1 MDNWTEPTDKSVD
14 KPQIL
19 VADHIA
25 ASGVALLQQ
34 HGEVEVTVAPGLSPD
49 ALLDAIPR
57 YHGLIVRSATKV
69 TADLIAAATS
79 MKIIG
84 RAGIGVDNIDVDAAT
99 RHGIIVMNTPE
110 GNMNTAAEHT
120 ISMLL
125 ALSRFIPQASA
136 EVKAGR
142 WERQKFLGVEVVNK
156 VLGVI
161 GLGRIGSL
169 VVRKAQGLGMQ
180 TVAYDPY
187 IASDAAQNLGVEIL
201 DLPEVLRR
209 SDYLTVHTPSTS
221 ETRALIGAEEL
232 KLMRRGAFVI
242 NCARGGIIEEAAL
255 HEALV
260 QGTIAG
266 AALDVFEEE
275 PPPANHPLLQL
286 DNVICTPHLGAQ
298 TGEAQ
303 ERVALGVAE
312 QMLDFFRYGQIKN
325 AVNMPNLDAESYRAL
340 QPYLALGTKLGAFQV
355 QLLEGGLTDVTV
367 SYSGD
372 VTALGT
378 KPITAAVLHGILGH
392 FLGPQVNS
400 VNAPFLARERRIRV
414 VERQQQEQEDYASL
428 IEVEIGTERHRGS
441 IAGTLF
447 GKGDAWIVRMDHFP
461 IEAVPEGH
469 MLVFAN
475 QDIPGVI
482 GRIGTI
488 LGNAQ
493 INIAGFRLGRLEPNG
508 IAVCVVNVDAAIPS
522 DILDTIRALPN
533 LIYAKT
539 VHV

>member
-1 MDNWTEPTDKSVD
+1 MDNQTVPIDHSAD
-14 KPQIL
+14 KPRIL
-19 VADHIA
+19 VADNIA
-25 ASGVALLQQ
+25 ASGVDLLQK
-34 HGEVEVTVAPGLSPD
+34 HVEVEVTVQPGLPPD
-49 ALLDAIPR
+49 ALLDAIPH
-57 YHGLIVRSATKV
+57 YDGLIVRSATKV

-125 ALSRFIPQASA
+125 ALSRSIPQASA
-136 EVKAGR
+136 EVKSGR
-142 WERQKFLGVEVVNK
+142 WERQKFLGTEVVNK

-187 IASDAAQNLGVEIL
+187 IATDAAQQLGVEIL

-209 SDYLTVHTPSTS
+209 ADYLTVHTPKTS
-221 ETRALIGAEEL
+221 ETQALIGSEEL
-232 KLMRRGAFVI
+232 QLMHRGAFVI
-242 NCARGGIIEEAAL
+242 NCARGGIIDEAAL

-260 QGTIAG
+260 NGTVAG
-266 AALDVFEEE
+266 AALDVFEKE
-275 PPPANHPLLQL
+275 PPSADHPLLQL

-298 TGEAQ
+298 TEEAQ
-303 ERVALGVAE
+303 ERVAIGVAE
-312 QMLDFFRYGQIKN
+312 QMLDYFQYGQIKN

-340 QPYLALGTKLGAFQV
+340 QPYLSLGAKLGAFQV

-372 VTALGT
+372 VSSLGT

-392 FLGPQVNS
+392 FLGPQVNL
-400 VNAPFLARERRIRV
+400 VNALVLARDRRIRV
-414 VERQQQEQEDYASL
+414 VERQQQERENYASL
-428 IEVEIGTERHRGS
+428 IEVEIGTERQRGS

-447 GKGDAWIVRMDHFP
+447 GKGDARIVQMDRFP

-469 MLVFAN
+469 MLVFSN

-493 INIAGFRLGRLEPNG
+493 INIAGFHLGRLQPNG
-508 IAVCVVNVDAAIPS
+508 TAVCVVNVDSAIPPG
-522 DILDTIRALPN
+522 ILDTIRDIPN

-539 VHV
+539 VYV

>member
-1 MDNWTEPTDKSVD
+1 
-14 KPQIL
+14 
-19 VADHIA
+19 
-25 ASGVALLQQ
+25 
-34 HGEVEVTVAPGLSPD
+34 
-49 ALLDAIPR
+49 
-57 YHGLIVRSATKV
+57 
-69 TADLIAAATS
+69 
-79 MKIIG
+79 
-84 RAGIGVDNIDVDAAT
+84 
-99 RHGIIVMNTPE
+99 
-110 GNMNTAAEHT
+110 
-120 ISMLL
+120 
-125 ALSRFIPQASA
+125 
-136 EVKAGR
+136 
-142 WERQKFLGVEVVNK
+142 
-156 VLGVI
+156 
-161 GLGRIGSL
+161 
-169 VVRKAQGLGMQ
+169 MQ

-209 SDYLTVHTPSTS
+209 ADYLTVHTPNTS

-232 KLMRRGAFVI
+232 QLMRRGAFVI
-242 NCARGGIIEEAAL
+242 NCARGGIIDEAAL

-260 QGTIAG
+260 HGTVAG

-275 PPPANHPLLQL
+275 PPPADHPLLQL

-298 TGEAQ
+298 TEEAQ
-303 ERVALGVAE
+303 ERVAIGVAE
-312 QMLDFFRYGQIKN
+312 QMLDFFRHGQIKN

-372 VTALGT
+372 VAALGI

-392 FLGPQVNS
+392 FLGPQVNP
-400 VNAPFLARERRIRV
+400 VNAPLLARERRIRV
-414 VERQQQEQEDYASL
+414 VERQQQEHEAYASL
-428 IEVEIGTERHRGS
+428 IEVEIGTERQRGS

-447 GKGDAWIVRMDHFP
+447 GKGDAWIVQMDHFP

-469 MLVFAN
+469 MLVFSN

-508 IAVCVVNVDAAIPS
+508 IAVCVVNVDSAIAP

>member
-1 MDNWTEPTDKSVD
+1 MDSWADPTGKSAD
-14 KPQIL
+14 KPRIL

-25 ASGVALLQQ
+25 ASGVDLLQQ

-49 ALLDAIPR
+49 ALLDVIPR
-57 YHGLIVRSATKV
+57 YDGLIVRSATKV
-69 TADLIAAATS
+69 TAALIEAATA

-187 IASDAAQNLGVEIL
+187 IASDVAQNLGVEIL
-201 DLPEVLRR
+201 DLPEVMRR
-209 SDYLTVHTPSTS
+209 ADYLTVHTPSTS

-232 KLMRRGAFVI
+232 KLMRRSAFVI
-242 NCARGGIIEEAAL
+242 NCARGGIIDEAAL

-260 QGTIAG
+260 QGTVAG

-275 PPPANHPLLQL
+275 PPPADHPLLQL
-286 DNVICTPHLGAQ
+286 ENVICTPHLGAQ
-298 TGEAQ
+298 TEEAQ
-303 ERVALGVAE
+303 ERVAIGVAE
-312 QMLDFFRYGQIKN
+312 QMLDFFRHGQIKN

-372 VTALGT
+372 VAALGI

-392 FLGPQVNS
+392 FLGPQVNP
-400 VNAPFLARERRIRV
+400 VNAPLLARERRIRV
-414 VERQQQEQEDYASL
+414 VERQQQEREDYASL
-428 IEVEIGTERHRGS
+428 IEVEIGTDRQRGS

-447 GKGDAWIVRMDHFP
+447 GRGDAWIVQLDHFP

-469 MLVFAN
+469 MLVFSN

-493 INIAGFRLGRLEPNG
+493 INIAGFRLGRLEPHG
-508 IAVCVVNVDAAIPS
+508 TAVCVVNVDSAIPL
-522 DILDTIRALPN
+522 DILEAIRALPN

>member
-1 MDNWTEPTDKSVD
+1 MDNRTAPTGKSAD

-34 HGEVEVTVAPGLSPD
+34 HGEVEVTVAPGLLPD
-49 ALLDAIPR
+49 ALLDAIPL
-57 YHGLIVRSATKV
+57 YDGLIVRSATKV
-69 TADLIAAATS
+69 TAELIAAATS

-136 EVKAGR
+136 EVKSGR

-187 IASDAAQNLGVEIL
+187 IASDAAQNMGVEIL

-209 SDYLTVHTPSTS
+209 ADYLTVHTPSTS

-232 KLMRRGAFVI
+232 QLMRRGAFVI
-242 NCARGGIIEEAAL
+242 NCARGGIIDEAAL

-260 QGTIAG
+260 RGTIAG

-275 PPPANHPLLQL
+275 PPPVDHPLLQL

-298 TGEAQ
+298 TEEAQ
-303 ERVALGVAE
+303 ERVAIGVAE

-340 QPYLALGTKLGAFQV
+340 QPYLALGAKLGAFQV

-372 VTALGT
+372 VAALGI
-378 KPITAAVLHGILGH
+378 KPITASVLHGILGH
-392 FLGPQVNS
+392 FLGPQVNP

-414 VERQQQEQEDYASL
+414 VERQQQEREDYASL
-428 IEVEIGTERHRGS
+428 IEVEIGTDRQRGS

-447 GKGDAWIVRMDHFP
+447 GKGDAWIVQLDRFP

-469 MLVFAN
+469 MLVFSN
-475 QDIPGVI
+475 QDIPGVV

-508 IAVCVVNVDAAIPS
+508 AAVCVVNVDSAIPL
-522 DILDTIRALPN
+522 DILEAIRALPN

-539 VHV
+539 VQV

>member
-1 MDNWTEPTDKSVD
+1 MDNWTDPTGKSAD
-14 KPQIL
+14 KPHIL
-19 VADHIA
+19 VADNIA
-25 ASGVALLQQ
+25 ASGVDLLRQ
-34 HGEVEVTVAPGLSPD
+34 HGDVEVTVAPGLPPD

-57 YHGLIVRSATKV
+57 YDGLIVRSATKV
-69 TADLIAAATS
+69 TADLIEAATS

-136 EVKAGR
+136 EVKSGR

-209 SDYLTVHTPSTS
+209 ADYLTVHTPSTS

-232 KLMRRGAFVI
+232 QLMRRGAFVI
-242 NCARGGIIEEAAL
+242 NCARGGIIDEAAL

-260 QGTIAG
+260 QGTVAG

-275 PPPANHPLLQL
+275 PPPADHPLLQL

-298 TGEAQ
+298 TEEAQ
-303 ERVALGVAE
+303 ERVAIGVAE
-312 QMLDFFRYGQIKN
+312 QMLDFFRHGQIKN

-355 QLLEGGLTDVTV
+355 QLLEGGLTDVT
-367 SYSGD
+367 
-372 VTALGT
+372 
-378 KPITAAVLHGILGH
+378 AVLHGILGH
-392 FLGPQVNS
+392 FLGPQVNP
-400 VNAPFLARERRIRV
+400 VNAPLLARERRIRV
-414 VERQQQEQEDYASL
+414 VERQQQEREDYASL
-428 IEVEIGTERHRGS
+428 IEVEIGTDRQRGS

-447 GKGDAWIVRMDHFP
+447 GKGDAWIVQLDHFP

-469 MLVFAN
+469 MLVFSN
-475 QDIPGVI
+475 QDIPGVV

-508 IAVCVVNVDAAIPS
+508 TAVCVVNVDSAIPL
-522 DILDTIRALPN
+522 DILEAIRALPN

-539 VHV
+539 VQV

>member
-1 MDNWTEPTDKSVD
+1 MDNWTDPTGKLAD
-14 KPQIL
+14 KPRIL

-25 ASGVALLQQ
+25 ASGVDLLQQ

-57 YHGLIVRSATKV
+57 YDGLIVRSATKV
-69 TADLIAAATS
+69 TADLIEAATS

-142 WERQKFLGVEVVNK
+142 WERQKFIGVEVVNK

-201 DLPEVLRR
+201 DLSEVLRR
-209 SDYLTVHTPSTS
+209 ADYLTVHTPSTS
-221 ETRALIGAEEL
+221 ETRALIGAAEL
-232 KLMRRGAFVI
+232 QLMRRSAFVI
-242 NCARGGIIEEAAL
+242 NCARGGIIDEAAL

-260 QGTIAG
+260 HGTIAG
-266 AALDVFEEE
+266 AALDVFVEE
-275 PPPANHPLLQL
+275 PPPADHPLLQL

-298 TGEAQ
+298 TEEAQ
-303 ERVALGVAE
+303 ERVAIGVAE
-312 QMLDFFRYGQIKN
+312 QMLDFFRHGQIKN

-372 VTALGT
+372 VAALGI

-392 FLGPQVNS
+392 FLGPQVNP
-400 VNAPFLARERRIRV
+400 VNAPLLARERRIRV
-414 VERQQQEQEDYASL
+414 VERQQQEREDYASL
-428 IEVEIGTERHRGS
+428 IEVEIGTDRQRGS

-447 GKGDAWIVRMDHFP
+447 GRGDAWIVQLDHFP

-469 MLVFAN
+469 MLVFSN

-508 IAVCVVNVDAAIPS
+508 TAVCVVNVDSAIPL
-522 DILDTIRALPN
+522 DILEAIRALPN

-539 VHV
+539 VQV